1 LTPNPPTIL
10 VCDDN
15 PMIHESLGVYLDRA
29 GFLHR
34 SAFTGN
40 EALRSVRERRPDLL
54 VLDIMMPGLDGL
66 SVCREI
72 RKTDSVPIILLTAR
86 GEEVDRILGLELG
99 ADDYIVKPFSPREV
113 VARIKAVLRRIGE
126 QRTTPS
132 PVLRFPS
139 LEINLAHYKVSV
151 DGTPVALTPKEV
163 EILHFL
169 ASRPGQVF
177 SREQIL
183 ARVWGEDYFGDDRAV
198 DTQIRR
204 IRRKLPEEGVPWAV
218 VTVYGVGYKFEVVP

>member
-1 LTPNPPTIL
+1 ML
-10 VCDDN
+10 
-15 PMIHESLGVYLDRA
+15 
-29 GFLHR
+29 
-34 SAFTGN
+34 
-40 EALRSVRERRPDLL
+40 
-54 VLDIMMPGLDGL
+54 PGLSGIEL
-66 SVCREI
+66 CRRLRARPET
-72 RKTDSVPIILLTAR
+72 RQLPIIMLTAR
-86 GEEVDRILGLELG
+86 GEESEKVRGLATG

-126 QRTTPS
+126 QRTSPS
-132 PVLRFPS
+132 PVLHFPS
-139 LEINLAHYKVSV
+139 LEINLGHYKVSV
-151 DGTPVALTPKEV
+151 DGVPVGLTPKEV
-163 EILHFL
+163 EILHLL

-177 SREQIL
+177 TREQIL

>member
-1 LTPNPPTIL
+1 MTPNQPYIL

-15 PMIHESLGVYLDRA
+15 PLIHESLGVYLDRA
-29 GFLHR
+29 GYRHR
-34 SAFTGN
+34 SAFNGN
-40 EALRSVRERRPDLL
+40 DALRFVREQRPDLL

-66 SVCREI
+66 TVCREI
-72 RKTDSVPIILLTAR
+72 RRIDDIPIILLTAR

-126 QRTTPS
+126 QRTSPS
-132 PVLRFPS
+132 PVLHFPS
-139 LEINLAHYKVSV
+139 LEINLGHYKVSV
-151 DGTPVALTPKEV
+151 DGTPVGLTPKEV

-169 ASRPGQVF
+169 ASHPGQVF
-177 SREQIL
+177 TRDQIL

>member
-1 LTPNPPTIL
+1 MSPNPPLIL

-29 GFLHR
+29 GFRHR
-34 SAFTGN
+34 SAFDGN
-40 EALRSVRERRPDLL
+40 DALRLVHEQRPDLL

-72 RKTDSVPIILLTAR
+72 RRTDDVPIILLTAR

-126 QRTTPS
+126 QRATPS

-139 LEINLAHYKVSV
+139 LEINLGHYKVSV
-151 DGTPVALTPKEV
+151 DGIDYVV
-163 EILHFL
+163 EKV
-169 ASRPGQVF
+169 SGQRIDKV
-177 SREQIL
+177 RI
-183 ARVWGEDYFGDDRAV
+183 
-198 DTQIRR
+198 TIRHAER
-204 IRRKLPEEGVPWAV
+204 I
-218 VTVYGVGYKFEVVP
+218 